1 MLLLFRQSL
10 RKIGHLIHQSLV
22 IFGLNPLILGQDS
35 PGHIQD
41 QDQGQGQ
48 GRGQDLGLGLL
59 QDQGLCHPYPL
70 TTVLL

>member
-22 IFGLNPLILGQDS
+22 IFGLNPLILGQDP
-35 PGHIQD
+35 PGHI

-59 QDQGLCHPYPL
+59 QDQGLCHPYQL